1 MESVVNEQVN
11 ELQREA
17 QFFAKF
23 SYAVAALSKFDERG
37 HFGFLSIE
45 HSWIMLLFRT
55 LDTPCVVSTK

>member
-37 HFGFLSIE
+37 HFGFLARYVQLVHGSCFCLE
-45 HSWIMLLFRT
+45 L
-55 LDTPCVVSTK
+55 

>member
-1 MESVVNEQVN
+1 MN

-37 HFGFLSIE
+37 HFGFMSDIQICSIG
-45 HSWIMLLFRT
+45 SWIMLLFRT
-55 LDTPCVVSTK
+55 LDTCVVSTK

>member
-37 HFGFLSIE
+37 HFGFLSDISRYVQLVHGSCFCLE
-45 HSWIMLLFRT
+45 L
-55 LDTPCVVSTK
+55 